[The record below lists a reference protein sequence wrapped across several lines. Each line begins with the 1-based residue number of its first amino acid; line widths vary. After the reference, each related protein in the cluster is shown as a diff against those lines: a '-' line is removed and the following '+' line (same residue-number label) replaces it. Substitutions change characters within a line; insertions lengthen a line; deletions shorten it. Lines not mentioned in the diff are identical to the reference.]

1 LPGVFS
7 ASDLNPA
14 SARRLRKWAYTLF
27 WEPLIR
33 IGNFEGDSMEFSERR
48 SACRL
53 ARGLSAARL
62 VGGILALVLALV
74 LSVPPGALGEDANPL
89 DSVFEVF
96 TYTKAGKGIA
106 RGTAF
111 FIDSSG
117 LALTNSHVVYR
128 AQHDPSNYVLLAVV
142 GQEFYGVEI
151 VCASHL
157 EVDPTESAK
166 GPVERDI
173 AQIRL
178 VAPNAEF
185 ALWGIL
191 PGGGSRILARAH
203 IGPLPTFPVLALTDG
218 QPQGQIRVV
227 GYVRSSQ
234 PTEKTVVT
242 GTVTRTAVARDGTP
256 VFEIQSEARP
266 ERGSSGSP
274 VLDDRNR
281 VVGMYTWNDI
291 EKATS
296 GIAISSTALVRAC
309 PSAHRF

>member
-1 LPGVFS
+1 
-7 ASDLNPA
+7 
-14 SARRLRKWAYTLF
+14 
-27 WEPLIR
+27 
-33 IGNFEGDSMEFSERR
+33 MEFCERR

-53 ARGLSAARL
+53 VRGLLAARL
-62 VGGILALVLALV
+62 VAGIVALVLAV
-74 LSVPPGALGEDANPL
+74 VMSVPRGALGEDANPL

-96 TYTKAGKGIA
+96 TYTTAGRGVA

-111 FIDSSG
+111 FIDPSG

-128 AQHDPSNYVLLAVV
+128 AQHDPSKYVLLAVV
-142 GQEFYGVEI
+142 GQEFYGVEV
-151 VCASHL
+151 VCASQL
-157 EVDPTESAK
+157 DVDPTETAK
-166 GPVERDI
+166 GPVARDI

-178 VAPNAEF
+178 VAPTAEF

-191 PGGGSRILARAH
+191 PGGGSHILARAH
-203 IGPLPTFPVLALTDG
+203 VGPLPAFPVLALTDG

-296 GIAISSTALVRAC
+296 GIAISSTALTRAC
-309 PSAHRF
+309 PAAHGF